1 MDPSSLI
8 SHDVA
13 SLVQTCSRA
22 DSFVVL
28 ILHPSSFIPHSSFF
42 FVRLGG
48 NGVSFDID
56 RDELQC
62 RWRRRTLHRRWTI
75 AAQDLD
81 QDLATRDD
89 LLHTCPIFVL
99 IMHNDVERREIR
111 LNSLEEPIRLL
122 QAPRTTGSESKLVHE
137 QATDQTQLKSTHI
150 LEQILQSQALPKL
163 DRRHL
168 HVVVFRR

>member
-1 MDPSSLI
+1 MMCWHRLFKHAHALIHSL
-8 SHDVA
+8 
-13 SLVQTCSRA
+13 CS
-22 DSFVVL
+22 FF
-28 ILHPSSFIPHSSFF
+28 ILHSSSFIPHSSFF

-62 RWRRRTLHRRWTI
+62 RRRQRTLHRRWTI

-81 QDLATRDD
+81 QDLAARDD

-99 IMHNDVERREIR
+99 IMHDHVERREIR

-122 QAPRTTGSESKLVHE
+122 QASEDDWK
-137 QATDQTQLKSTHI
+137 
-150 LEQILQSQALPKL
+150 
-163 DRRHL
+163 
-168 HVVVFRR
+168 

>member
-1 MDPSSLI
+1 MMFE
-8 SHDVA
+8 A

-28 ILHPSSFIPHSSFF
+28 ILHPSFLIPHSSFF

-75 AAQDLD
+75 AAQDLN

-99 IMHNDVERREIR
+99 IMHDDVERREIR

-122 QAPRTTGSESKLVHE
+122 QARIASDDWK
-137 QATDQTQLKSTHI
+137 
-150 LEQILQSQALPKL
+150 
-163 DRRHL
+163 
-168 HVVVFRR
+168 